1 MQQANRYKIEFIGE
15 ISRYS
20 LIGLLIFNFLSIF
33 VILFIDPEAFF
44 LGQKIAGTSA
54 LVYAL
59 GLFLVT
65 ALLMIGLYYKIRGN
79 EFIALVYGVFYF
91 INGYLT
97 ILYYNSQVP
106 TLIHWLTLVLSII
119 LSAVTLFNQSG
130 KSAEKNEKA
139 TCTVFTEKPF
149 AKVLVIIGAI
159 FCFLLYSSIAVITYE
174 KEYNSYIYQIE
185 IDPAAPLHNVTL
197 MIPYPFG
204 ISQNIT
210 TVENLIGYSAPYF
223 ANYSQSIVETE
234 KGKMIKITAD
244 SIEKLDTELPQDLVG
259 LYQSILVTGPI
270 NSVYPLD
277 REPVL
282 LPKYS
287 PEPFPCDER
296 GYQRNLPGKIPLNC
310 SVYESKIFASFETVP
325 SSQTIIMVSL
335 DGERM
340 ISSSRPPRREGYKD
354 SITATVS
361 GSAEGW
367 YNASGSL
374 LTG

>member
-1 MQQANRYKIEFIGE
+1 MRQATRSRIEFIGD

-20 LIGLLIFNFLSIF
+20 LIGLLTFNFLSLF

-44 LGQKIAGTSA
+44 LGQKIAGTPA

-65 ALLMIGLYYKIRGN
+65 ALVMFCLYNKIRGN
-79 EFIALVYGVFYF
+79 EFIALAYGVFYF

-106 TLIHWLTLVLSII
+106 TLIHWLILVLSII
-119 LSAVTLFNQSG
+119 LSAVTLFNRPG

-139 TCTVFTEKPF
+139 TYTVFTEKPF
-149 AKVLVIIGAI
+149 ARVLVIIGAI

-174 KEYNSYIYQIE
+174 KEYNSYVYQIE

-210 TVENLIGYSAPYF
+210 SVENLTGYSAPYF
-223 ANYSQSIVETE
+223 TNYSQSIVETE
-234 KGKMIKITAD
+234 NGKMIKITAD
-244 SIEKLDTELPQDLVG
+244 SMEKLDTELPLDSVR

-287 PEPFPCDER
+287 PEPYPCDER
-296 GYQRNLPGKIPLNC
+296 ENQRNLPGKIPLNC
-310 SVYESKIFASFETVP
+310 SVYESKIFASFETAP
-325 SSQTIIMVSL
+325 SSQTIITVSL

-340 ISSSRPPRREGYKD
+340 ISSSRSPRMEGYTD

-367 YNASGSL
+367 YNVSGSL
-374 LTG
+374 LAG

>member
-1 MQQANRYKIEFIGE
+1 MQPANRYKIQFIGD

-20 LIGLLIFNFLSIF
+20 LIGLLIFNFLSPF

-44 LGQKIAGTSA
+44 LGQKIAGTPA

-65 ALLMIGLYYKIRGN
+65 ALVMFCLYQKIKGS
-79 EFIALVYGVFYF
+79 EFIALAYGVLYF

-97 ILYYNSQVP
+97 VLYYNSQVP
-106 TLIHWLTLVLSII
+106 TLIHWLILVLSII
-119 LSAVTLFNQSG
+119 LSVVTLFNRPG
-130 KSAEKNEKA
+130 KSVEKNKKA
-139 TCTVFTEKPF
+139 TCTVFSEKPL
-149 AKVLVIIGAI
+149 ARVLVIIGAV

-210 TVENLIGYSAPYF
+210 TVENLTGYSAPYF
-223 ANYSQSIVETE
+223 TNYSQSIVETE

-244 SIEKLDTELPQDLVG
+244 SIEKPGTGLPQDSVR

-287 PEPFPCDER
+287 PELCPCNEKNN
-296 GYQRNLPGKIPLNC
+296 QRNLPGKIPLNC

-325 SSQTIIMVSL
+325 SSQTIITVSL

-340 ISSSRPPRREGYKD
+340 ISSSRSPRREGYKE
-354 SITATVS
+354 SITATVF
-361 GSAEGW
+361 GTADGW

-374 LTG
+374 LAG

>member
-1 MQQANRYKIEFIGE
+1 
-15 ISRYS
+15 
-20 LIGLLIFNFLSIF
+20 
-33 VILFIDPEAFF
+33 
-44 LGQKIAGTSA
+44 
-54 LVYAL
+54 
-59 GLFLVT
+59 
-65 ALLMIGLYYKIRGN
+65 MICLYYKIRGS
-79 EFIALVYGVFYF
+79 EFIALAYGVFYF

-97 ILYYNSQVP
+97 VLYYNSQVP
-106 TLIHWLTLVLSII
+106 TLIHWLILVLSII
-119 LSAVTLFNQSG
+119 LCTVTLINRPG

-149 AKVLVIIGAI
+149 VRVLVIIGAI

-174 KEYNSYIYQIE
+174 KEYNSYIYQID

-210 TVENLIGYSAPYF
+210 TVENLTGYSAPYF
-223 ANYSQSIVETE
+223 TNYSQSIVETE
-234 KGKMIKITAD
+234 NGKMIKITAD
-244 SIEKLDTELPQDLVG
+244 SIEKLDTELPEDLVG

-296 GYQRNLPGKIPLNC
+296 EYQRNLPGKIPLNC
-310 SVYESKIFASFETVP
+310 SVYTSKIFASFETAP

-340 ISSSRPPRREGYKD
+340 ISSSRSPRREGYKD
-354 SITATVS
+354 SITATVA
-361 GSAEGW
+361 GSANGW

-374 LTG
+374 LAG

>member
-1 MQQANRYKIEFIGE
+1 MQQANRYKIEFIGD

-20 LIGLLIFNFLSIF
+20 LIGLLIFNFLSPF
-33 VILFIDPEAFF
+33 VIFFIDPEAFV
-44 LGQKIAGTSA
+44 LGQKITGTPV

-59 GLFLVT
+59 GLILVT
-65 ALLMIGLYYKIRGN
+65 ALVMFCLYNKIRGN
-79 EFIALVYGVFYF
+79 EFIALAYGVFYF

-97 ILYYNSQVP
+97 VLYYNNQVP
-106 TLIHWLTLVLSII
+106 TLIHWLILVLSII
-119 LSAVTLFNQSG
+119 LSAVTLFNRPG
-130 KSAEKNEKA
+130 TSAEKNETTA
-139 TCTVFTEKPF
+139 YLVFSDKPS
-149 AKVLVIIGAI
+149 ARVLVIIGAI
-159 FCFLLYSSIAVITYE
+159 FCFLIYSSIAVLTYE

-204 ISQNIT
+204 VSQNIT
-210 TVENLIGYSAPYF
+210 TVEYFTGYSAPYF
-223 ANYSQSIVETE
+223 TNYSQSIVET
-234 KGKMIKITAD
+234 KNGKMIKITAD
-244 SIEKLDTELPQDLVG
+244 SIEKIDTELPQDLVG

-282 LPKYS
+282 LPKNS
-287 PEPFPCDER
+287 PEPFSCDER
-296 GYQRNLPGKIPLNC
+296 EYQRNLPGKIPLNC
-310 SVYESKIFASFETVP
+310 SVYESKIFASFETAP

-361 GSAEGW
+361 GRADGW

-374 LTG
+374 LAG

>member
-1 MQQANRYKIEFIGE
+1 MQPANRSRIAFIGD

-20 LIGLLIFNFLSIF
+20 LIGLLIFNFLTLF
-33 VILFIDPEAFF
+33 VILFIEPKTFF
-44 LGQKIAGTSA
+44 LGQQIAGTPA

-59 GLFLVT
+59 AFSLAT
-65 ALLMIGLYYKIRGN
+65 ALVMFCLYKKIKGN
-79 EFIALVYGVFYF
+79 EFIALAYGMFFF

-97 ILYYNSQVP
+97 VLYYNSQVP
-106 TLIHWLTLVLSII
+106 TPIHWLILLLSII
-119 LSAVTLFNQSG
+119 LFAVTLVNRPR
-130 KSAEKNEKA
+130 KAAEKNENA
-139 TCTVFTEKPF
+139 IYTVFTGKRL
-149 AKVLVIIGAI
+149 AGVLVIIGAI

-174 KEYNSYIYQIE
+174 KEYNSYVYLIE

-210 TVENLIGYSAPYF
+210 TVENLTGYSAPYF
-223 ANYSQSIVETE
+223 TNYSQSIVET
-234 KGKMIKITAD
+234 GTGNMIKITAD
-244 SIEKLDTELPQDLVG
+244 SIEKRDTGLPQDQVR

-287 PEPFPCDER
+287 HEPSPCDETNN
-296 GYQRNLPGKIPLNC
+296 QRNLPGIIPLNC
-310 SVYESKIFASFETVP
+310 SVYESRIFASFETAP
-325 SSQTIIMVSL
+325 SSQTMITVSL

-340 ISSSRPPRREGYKD
+340 ISSSRSPKRNGYED
-354 SITATVS
+354 SMSVICMGNAV
-361 GSAEGW
+361 GW
-367 YNASGSL
+367 YNATGTL
-374 LTG
+374 LAG

>member
-1 MQQANRYKIEFIGE
+1 MQPANRYKIEFIGD

-20 LIGLLIFNFLSIF
+20 LIGLLIFNFLSLF
-33 VILFIDPEAFF
+33 VIFFIDPEAFF
-44 LGQKIAGTSA
+44 LGQKIAGTPA

-65 ALLMIGLYYKIRGN
+65 VLVMFCLYNKIRGN
-79 EFIALVYGVFYF
+79 EVIALAYGVFCF

-97 ILYYNSQVP
+97 VQYYNGQVP
-106 TLIHWLTLVLSII
+106 TPIHWLILALSII
-119 LSAVTLFNQSG
+119 LSVVTLVNRPG
-130 KSAEKNEKA
+130 KSAEKNEPA
-139 TCTVFTEKPF
+139 TYTVFSEKPS
-149 AKVLVIIGAI
+149 ARVLVIIGAI

-174 KEYNSYIYQIE
+174 KEFNSYIYQIE
-185 IDPAAPLHNVTL
+185 IEPAAPLHNVTL

-223 ANYSQSIVETE
+223 TNYSQSIVETE

-244 SIEKLDTELPQDLVG
+244 SIEKIDTELPQDLVG

-296 GYQRNLPGKIPLNC
+296 EYQRNLPGKIPLNC
-310 SVYESKIFASFETVP
+310 SAYESQIFASFETVP

-354 SITATVS
+354 SIAATVS
-361 GSAEGW
+361 GRADGW

-374 LTG
+374 LAG

>member
-1 MQQANRYKIEFIGE
+1 MQQANRYKIEFIGD

-20 LIGLLIFNFLSIF
+20 LIGLLIFNILSSF
-33 VILFIDPEAFF
+33 VILFINAETFF
-44 LGQKIAGTSA
+44 LGQKIAGTPA

-59 GLFLVT
+59 VLFLVT
-65 ALLMIGLYYKIRGN
+65 ALVMFCIYKKTKGYA
-79 EFIALVYGVFYF
+79 FIALAYGVFYF
-91 INGYLT
+91 IDGYLT
-97 ILYYNSQVP
+97 VLNYDSQVP
-106 TLIHWLTLVLSII
+106 TLIHWIILVLSII
-119 LSAVTLFNQSG
+119 LSAVMLFNKPG
-130 KSAEKNEKA
+130 KSAEKSEV
-139 TCTVFTEKPF
+139 TPRTVFTEKPL
-149 AKVLVIIGAI
+149 AGVLLIFVVF

-174 KEYNSYIYQIE
+174 KEYNSYVYQIE

-210 TVENLIGYSAPYF
+210 TVENLTGYSAPYF
-223 ANYSQSIVETE
+223 TNYSQSIVETE
-234 KGKMIKITAD
+234 NGKMIKITAD
-244 SIEKLDTELPQDLVG
+244 SIEKLDTELPQDSVR
-259 LYQSILVTGPI
+259 LYQSILVTGSI

-287 PEPFPCDER
+287 PEPSPCNEKNN
-296 GYQRNLPGKIPLNC
+296 QRNLPGKMPLNC
-310 SVYESKIFASFETVP
+310 SAYESKIFASFKTAP
-325 SSQTIIMVSL
+325 SSLTIITVSL

-340 ISSSRPPRREGYKD
+340 ISSSQSPRREGYKD

-361 GSAEGW
+361 GSADGW

-374 LTG
+374 LAG